1 MTLEEEVH
9 RLIELADDLE
19 PEDLGKTYLE
29 LRRDADLLP
38 RLGEKRA
45 AAMRELADLGE
56 GGE

>member
-9 RLIELADDLE
+9 RLIELADDLI
-19 PEDLGKTYLE
+19 PEDFAKTYIE

-38 RLGEKRA
+38 RPGEKRA
-45 AAMRELADLGE
+45 AAMRELADLRE